1 MTNGL
6 YIRLLGEPP
15 MPPADADFSFRI
27 IFEKGGGDPRR
38 VFDAASELIDGF
50 EELDSAVAGSVDS
63 RIKTM
68 MILEDIEAGSIR
80 VWLKTILENID
91 DQALKDG
98 EFRKAIGPALVKA
111 KYAAIEYLDKDKD
124 AASGGADELRETL
137 HQIARETDARHLP
150 DYPPIHEAKL
160 VASLDKLQDA
170 KRTLGPGD
178 KLIIETEDKTYE
190 VDLKQTWEPS
200 EFIKVDDTETTERE
214 SEAEIILTIRRPD
227 MLGSAMWQF
236 GHGDQ
241 RISARIL
248 DENWLN
254 NFHNGRIALRS
265 GDAMR
270 CKVRFIYVF
279 DEGGTLIEQR
289 TDILQI
295 VELLGGGGGEQIRL
309 NLG

>member
-6 YIRLLGEPP
+6 HVWLLGEPP
-15 MPPADADFSFRI
+15 MPPADADFAFRI
-27 IFEKGGGDPRR
+27 QFEKGTGDPRR
-38 VFDAASELIDGF
+38 VFEAASELIDGF
-50 EELDSAVAGSVDS
+50 EELDGAVAGTVDN
-63 RIKTM
+63 RIKTLM
-68 MILEDIEAGSIR
+68 VLEDIEAGSIR

-98 EFRKAIGPALVKA
+98 EYRKAIGPALVKA
-111 KYAAIEYLDKDKD
+111 KYAAIEYLDKDKE
-124 AASGGADELRETL
+124 AASGSADELRDTL
-137 HQIARETDARHLP
+137 QQIARETDARHLP

-178 KLIIETEDKTYE
+178 KLTIETEDKIYE
-190 VDLKQTWEPS
+190 VDLRQTWEPS
-200 EFIKVDDTETTERE
+200 EFINVDEETSERE

-227 MLGSAMWQF
+227 MLGSSMWQF
-236 GHGDQ
+236 GHGDH

-248 DENWLN
+248 DEKWLN
-254 NFHNGRIALRS
+254 DFHNGRVALRS
-265 GDAMR
+265 GDALR
-270 CKVRFIYVF
+270 CKVKFIYVF
-279 DEGGTLIEQR
+279 DQGGTLIEQK

-309 NLG
+309 NLS